1 MSTTI
6 EKLRADAAKAA
17 ERAAAAEQR
26 RIEAEQVDAER
37 RDAARRAWAEGFLVA
52 FDAVERELE
61 AAERDTRASFRL
73 AVYERHEPGIAEYVA
88 WRTSMANRWMHGR
101 KLQDALGALGQL
113 LWHGHAI
120 PAPATAHF
128 KAYVDAVSEVL
139 DAQAHDI
146 GEQAQEAHAAE
157 LQALEATDGA

>member
-1 MSTTI
+1 MTLDVG
-6 EKLRADAAKAA
+6 KARADAAKAA
-17 ERAAAAEQR
+17 EKAAEAEQR
-26 RIEAEQVDAER
+26 RIEAEQADAER
-37 RDAARRAWAEGFLVA
+37 RVAARRAWAEKFVA
-52 FDAVERELE
+52 TFDAGERELE
-61 AAERDTRASFRL
+61 AAERDARASFRL

-88 WRTSMANRWMHGR
+88 WRTSMTNRWMHGR

-157 LQALEATDGA
+157 LQALEATDGG